1 MPSDEIELYEIVKER
16 FLNCYKKRLR
26 SDVPVNFCL
35 SGGIDSSSLVSIA
48 KKRFDIDP
56 ECYSIINNDERYNE
70 LENIKYLEEEL
81 KLKVN
86 YIDIPKLSFEKFLD
100 KCNELINYR
109 KAPIATISYYI
120 HSFISQKCKDN
131 NGKVILSV
139 LVQMNFLL
147 DIMIIIFFLNEIKKT
162 KIFLMMNFKF
172 GKNFLRTKQ

>member
-48 KKRFDIDP
+48 KRFDIDP

-86 YIDIPKLSFEKFLD
+86 YIDIPKLSFE
-100 KCNELINYR
+100 
-109 KAPIATISYYI
+109 
-120 HSFISQKCKDN
+120 
-131 NGKVILSV
+131 
-139 LVQMNFLL
+139 NF
-147 DIMIIIFFLNEIKKT
+147 
-162 KIFLMMNFKF
+162 
-172 GKNFLRTKQ
+172 